1 MSQEP
6 VPFEQRLPLPAAR
19 DLMQCYGHH
28 RSQTLDYALH
38 YCLHC
43 RRIKSCVRKSWTHG
57 KREQRWRTED
67 WWPLDVAQRAATRP
81 ARGVSRRRPVNI
93 S

>member
-6 VPFEQRLPLPAAR
+6 IPLEQRLPLPQAR
-19 DLMQCYGHH
+19 DLMQCFGHH
-28 RSQTLDYALH
+28 RSQTLAYALH
-38 YCLHC
+38 YCLQC

-57 KREQRWRTED
+57 QREHWRGDD
-67 WWPLDVAQRAATRP
+67 WWPIGAAKEP
-81 ARGVSRRRPVNI
+81 ATTPAAGARRGKPVNI

>member
-6 VPFEQRLPLPAAR
+6 IPFEQRLPLPQAR

-43 RRIKSCVRKSWTHG
+43 RRIKSCVRRSWAHG
-57 KREQRWRTED
+57 KRERWRDED
-67 WWPLDVAQRAATRP
+67 WWPVVPAQQEAASAVAGAP
-81 ARGVSRRRPVNI
+81 RRRAL
-93 S
+93 SSS